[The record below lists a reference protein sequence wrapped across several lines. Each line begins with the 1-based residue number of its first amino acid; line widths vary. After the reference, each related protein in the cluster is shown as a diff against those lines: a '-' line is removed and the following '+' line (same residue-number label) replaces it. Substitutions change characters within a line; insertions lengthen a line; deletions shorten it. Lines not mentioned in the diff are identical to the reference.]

1 MRRAQLPEHTC
12 GWSPQY
18 RRTVSNDECER
29 CRAEDELVLDTQRF
43 DQRMR
48 SWVHRPTRASQMVSA
63 ADIPAAGEPV
73 LDTEEPEL
81 RRETFVPLS
90 DTEQK

>member
-18 RRTVSNDECER
+18 RRTIPNDECER

-48 SWVHRPTRASQMVSA
+48 SWIHRPARVPHLVSA
-63 ADIPAAGEPV
+63 EVIPGGAMPAP
-73 LDTEEPEL
+73 DAEEPEL
-81 RRETFVPLS
+81 RRETFVPLG
-90 DTEQK
+90 DTDPE